1 MGGFLLPKYDP
12 ESETGAPESKAELSR
27 LEAIGLDVAMALLIV
42 LMGGLVYVT
51 AGPW

>member
-12 ESETGAPESKAELSR
+12 EIGTEESESKAELSR
-27 LEAIGLDVAMALLIV
+27 LEAIGLDVAMALLTM
-42 LMGGLVYVT
+42 LMGGLVYVR